1 MSIKS
6 KAKKN
11 NSPFRKTW
19 DFIWNSNSIWS
30 WVVNVIIAFVLIKF
44 LIYPGLGLVLGTN
57 LPVVAVISESMEHQI
72 NTYHITQNDIPVD
85 IHSMCGK
92 TYNGTFP
99 INLDNGKTSTDSL
112 QISFDTWWSQ
122 CGAWYQSNAN
132 ISKEKFSKFR
142 FTNGFNKGDLMVLIG
157 KKTSDIKIGDVVVYS
172 RATDLAPIIHRIVGK
187 YEVNGKTFFKIKGD
201 NNGGPIFSIQEGINE
216 NGLPSDSVIGV
227 AVARIPYLGWVKLGF
242 SQLFSRGEPR

>member
-11 NSPFRKTW
+11 NGPFRKTW

-30 WVVNVIIAFVLIKF
+30 WVVNVIIAFILIKF
-44 LIYPGLGLVLGTN
+44 IIYPGLGLALGTN
-57 LPVVAVISESMEHQI
+57 LPVVAVISGSMEHQVTKYPVI
-72 NTYHITQNDIPVD
+72 QNGVPQDIYG
-85 IHSMCGK
+85 MCGK
-92 TYNGTFP
+92 TYNSTFP
-99 INLDNGKTSTDSL
+99 IN
-112 QISFDTWWSQ
+112 FDTWWSE
-122 CGAWYQSNAN
+122 CGAWYSPNAN
-132 ISKEKFSKFR
+132 ISKEEFSKFR

-157 KKTSDIKIGDVVVYS
+157 KKTSDIQIGDVVVYS
-172 RATDLAPIIHRIVGK
+172 RASDLAPIIHRVVGK

-216 NGLPSDSVIGV
+216 NGLSSDSVIGV

-242 SQLFSRGEPR
+242 SQLFS